1 MATPM
6 CEVRSHFA
14 CRLRPRIAAV
24 PAHKKTPASCWG
36 RETQYCSSFRRSL
49 VAPPRRSCLLR
60 SLEASC
66 RRRSFAKATSPAQRI
81 LDFCRHLSPSR
92 FPAIRRQ
99 LPGPKGLWRI
109 GSARSLPPT
118 SILLV
123 EMAAITSA
131 MALPRPGTKA
141 NPMPHAPDTRREAVA
156 EANDPRLWLAFT
168 RRRRTSRA

>member
-1 MATPM
+1 MRA
-6 CEVRSHFA
+6 A
-14 CRLRPRIAAV
+14 LRPRMAAV

-49 VAPPRRSCLLR
+49 VASPRRGCLLR

-81 LDFCRHLSPSR
+81 LHFCRHLSPSR
-92 FPAIRRQ
+92 FPAIRGQ
-99 LPGPKGLWRI
+99 LPGPKGLWRV

-131 MALPRPGTKA
+131 IALPRPGTKA
-141 NPMPHAPDTRREAVA
+141 NPMPHAPDTRREAGGGSERPKA
-156 EANDPRLWLAFT
+156 LAGFHAPSAHQPRLIVVAGFG
-168 RRRRTSRA
+168 R